1 MLLHSNTTC
10 IIAHVQLHHYNLLTC
25 GVVQN
30 NIIKTCAVQYCAMQE
45 LSKHYNE
52 YTHTALYATVLGGER
67 RVVGLYDPKFPQGLR
82 IEWTKNSS
90 TTSSLV
96 WKTKDGLPPKD
107 SSDRVVSV
115 IFVSRPVY
123 IAMSTVSFLGMLV
136 AVGFLVFNI
145 KLRKIRWVSP

>member
-1 MLLHSNTTC
+1 MLLHFNTMY
-10 IIAHVQLHHYNLLTC
+10 HLTC
-25 GVVQN
+25 TTSPLQSIN
-30 NIIKTCAVQYCAMQE
+30 TWCNTKQYYKKHVQYCAMQE
-45 LSKHYNE
+45 YI
-52 YTHTALYATVLGGER
+52 HTALYATVLGGER
-67 RVVGLYDPKFPQGLR
+67 RVVGLYDPKFPRGLR
-82 IEWTKNSS
+82 IEWTNNSS

-145 KLRKIRWVSP
+145 KLRKIR